1 MVYFL
6 MLYLSISV
14 ITNLKFTATCMIK
27 YEDKTIYTKTINHLE
42 LKGWLSFPVCT
53 PEDFISSSADL
64 QSQKKTTKL

>member
-1 MVYFL
+1 MYDK
-6 MLYLSISV
+6 I
-14 ITNLKFTATCMIK
+14 
-27 YEDKTIYTKTINHLE
+27 EDKTIYTKTINHLE